1 MALNKEAAITEALEL
16 TKKAIEFRAIKTDV
30 DPVKGASNVY
40 EFYNTLYNKFI
51 ENETKH

>member
-1 MALNKEAAITEALEL
+1 MTLNKEAAITEALEL

-51 ENETKH
+51 EKEAKN